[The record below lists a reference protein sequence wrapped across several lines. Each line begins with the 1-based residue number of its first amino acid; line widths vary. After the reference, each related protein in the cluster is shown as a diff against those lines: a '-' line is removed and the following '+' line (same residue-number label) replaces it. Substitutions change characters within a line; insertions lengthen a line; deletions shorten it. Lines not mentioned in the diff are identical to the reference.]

1 MKQLPIIFIS
11 TLLLLS
17 ACGHS
22 AYKRQQEIS
31 DSIIETVSTEK
42 FKNLVD
48 SGSGII
54 LDVRT
59 PEEFSNGH
67 IANAVAINVNDSS
80 FTEKI
85 NHLPKG
91 KDIYVYCRSGKRSLK
106 AADILLGNK
115 FKRIYNLEN
124 GITEWIEKGFP
135 IISP

>member
-1 MKQLPIIFIS
+1 MKQLLIIFIS

-22 AYKRQQEIS
+22 AYQKQQEIS
-31 DSIIETVSTEK
+31 DSVIETVSTEK

-48 SGSGII
+48 SGNGII

-67 IANAVAINVNDSS
+67 IANAVAINVSDSS
-80 FTEKI
+80 F
-85 NHLPKG
+85 
-91 KDIYVYCRSGKRSLK
+91 
-106 AADILLGNK
+106 
-115 FKRIYNLEN
+115 
-124 GITEWIEKGFP
+124 TEWIEKGLP

>member
-31 DSIIETVSTEK
+31 DSVIETVSTEK

-48 SGSGII
+48 SGGGII

-59 PEEFSNGH
+59 PEEFSNGY
-67 IANAVAINVNDSS
+67 IANAVAVNVNDSS

-85 NHLPKG
+85 NQLPKG

-106 AADILLGNK
+106 AADILRGNK

-135 IISP
+135 VISP